1 MTYEYHPH
9 AISHE
14 QQLTFGVVLLGLKVE
29 VEEMVKV
36 YGSVVE
42 PKFKATNSDRNYKT
56 WRNEMLRRR
65 YFGHVTHR
73 DRDSDSIQSGVF
85 QQRGS
90 YHTNALGSPESAS
103 AALI

>member
-42 PKFKATNSDRNYKT
+42 PKFRSDKFR
-56 WRNEMLRRR
+56 
-65 YFGHVTHR
+65 
-73 DRDSDSIQSGVF
+73 
-85 QQRGS
+85 
-90 YHTNALGSPESAS
+90 PE
-103 AALI
+103 L

>member
-1 MTYEYHPH
+1 MTHEYHPH

-42 PKFKATNSDRNYKT
+42 PKFRSNKFR
-56 WRNEMLRRR
+56 
-65 YFGHVTHR
+65 
-73 DRDSDSIQSGVF
+73 
-85 QQRGS
+85 
-90 YHTNALGSPESAS
+90 PE
-103 AALI
+103 L